1 MSWRLLVIAN
11 ETLASRDVRDLV
23 AARSAGRAAQVLVI
37 APALSGRLAYW
48 ASDDREARRAAEA
61 RLRTCLD
68 LAYWASDDR
77 EARRAAEA
85 RLRTCLDAL
94 TAAGVAAE
102 GTVGDADPLL
112 ALGDALA
119 LFPADEV
126 LIATHPPGASCWLER
141 EVVTRDRACV
151 AAPVHHVVVEREP
164 VAA

>member
-23 AARSAGRAAQVLVI
+23 AARSAGRAARVLVI

-48 ASDDREARRAAEA
+48 ASDDREARRTAEA
-61 RLRTCLD
+61 RLH
-68 LAYWASDDR
+68 A
-77 EARRAAEA
+77 
-85 RLRTCLDAL
+85 CLDAL

-102 GTVGDADPLL
+102 GAVGDAEPLL
-112 ALGDALA
+112 ALADALA
-119 LFPADEV
+119 LFAADEV

-141 EVVTRDRACV
+141 DVVDRARALV
-151 AAPVHHVVVEREP
+151 SVPVHHVVVESEP

>member
-23 AARSAGRAAQVLVI
+23 AARSADRAAQVLVI
-37 APALSGRLAYW
+37 APALTGR
-48 ASDDREARRAAEA
+48 
-61 RLRTCLD
+61 

-102 GTVGDADPLL
+102 GAVGDADPLL

-141 EVVTRDRACV
+141 DVVTRARARV

>member
-23 AARSAGRAAQVLVI
+23 AARSAGRATQVLVI

-61 RLRTCLD
+61 RLR
-68 LAYWASDDR
+68 A
-77 EARRAAEA
+77 
-85 RLRTCLDAL
+85 CLDAL
-94 TAAGVAAE
+94 AAVGVTAE
-102 GTVGDADPLL
+102 GAVGDADPLL

-141 EVVTRDRACV
+141 DVVTRARARV